1 MIAVLP
7 CFKQKKLMLFG
18 GFGAYSAP
26 QTTAGILPVF
36 DMSIFYFAK
45 KCCAHIV
52 SVLSPGYSRFL

>member
-7 CFKQKKLMLFG
+7 CFKQKKLTLFG

-26 QTTAGILPVF
+26 QTPAGILCVF
-36 DMSIFYFAK
+36 DMPIFYIVK
-45 KCCAHIV
+45 KQCANIF